1 MKGGHF
7 MNTEA
12 KKVLIV
18 DDEADVLEYLSS
30 LLEDNGYR
38 TVTAKDGREGMEK
51 VRLEKPDLIC
61 LDITM
66 PEETGVRMLK
76 NLHDNSAAASIP
88 VIIVSGVD
96 PRFKDFI
103 EHRRQVNPPAAYF
116 EKPVNQQE
124 FLGAVK
130 KILS

>member
-1 MKGGHF
+1 

-38 TVTAKDGREGMEK
+38 AITAMDGREGMEK
-51 VRLEKPDLIC
+51 VRVEKPDLIC

-66 PEETGVRMLK
+66 PEETGVRMLR
-76 NLHDNSAAASIP
+76 NLHDDNAVSSIP

-103 EHRRQVNPPAAYF
+103 EHRKQVNPPAAYF

-124 FLGAVK
+124 FLSAVK

>member
-1 MKGGHF
+1 

-38 TVTAKDGREGMEK
+38 TLTAMNGKTGMEAA
-51 VRLEKPDLIC
+51 RAEKPDLIC

-66 PEETGVRMLK
+66 PEETGVSMLRQ
-76 NLHDNSAAASIP
+76 LHDDGETASIP

-103 EHRRQVNPPAAYF
+103 ENRRQVSPPAAYF
-116 EKPVNQQE
+116 EKPINQGE
-124 FLGAVK
+124 FLAAVK
-130 KILS
+130 KTLA

>member
-1 MKGGHF
+1 M
-7 MNTEA
+7 TA
-12 KKVLIV
+12 DRKKVLIV

-30 LLEDNGYR
+30 LLEDNGYA
-38 TVTAKDGREGMEK
+38 TVTAMDGREGMEK
-51 VRLEKPDLIC
+51 VRIEKPDLIC

-66 PEETGVRMLK
+66 PEETGVSMLRQ
-76 NLHDNSAAASIP
+76 LHDDKSTASVP

-116 EKPVNQQE
+116 EKPIKQQE
-124 FLGAVK
+124 FLDAVK
-130 KILS
+130 KTLS